1 MKTEDC
7 MHMAPRDTIRGPLRC
22 GRRDSTPRGTEECAR
37 AVVGIAVPPAVGFRK
52 SSDLNAKEQLM
63 RTRTSVT
70 AGALALAF
78 GLAGNAQAGTLEDVQ
93 ARGTLNCV
101 VSTGI
106 AGFAYPDDAGEW
118 HGFDI
123 DFCRATA
130 AAVLGDPN
138 AIKAVTSTG
147 KTRFTKLNAG
157 EGDVLWRNT
166 TVTFSRDVGVKLR
179 FHGINYYDGQGFMT
193 RKDLGVS
200 SASELDGASVCIQ
213 TGTTTELNLADY
225 FHANGMK
232 YEAVTIET
240 NDEARQNYL
249 AGRCD
254 VYTTDA
260 SGLAATRSTF
270 TDPENHMILPEIIS
284 KEPLGPAT
292 RHGDDQW
299 SDIVTWVLNATITA
313 EEKGVTMENVD
324 DMKANSKDPEVLRL
338 LGAEGNQGA
347 ELGLSADFAY
357 NIIKSVGNYGEIF
370 ERNIGVNTPIGLAR
384 GLNALW
390 TDGGLQYSPP
400 FR

>member
-1 MKTEDC
+1 MRMKTT
-7 MHMAPRDTIRGPLRC
+7 A
-22 GRRDSTPRGTEECAR
+22 
-37 AVVGIAVPPAVGFRK
+37 AVGA
-52 SSDLNAKEQLM
+52 L
-63 RTRTSVT
+63 
-70 AGALALAF
+70 GLAL
-78 GLAGNAQAGTLEDVQ
+78 GVAGGAQADSHGMSTLAQVQ
-93 ARGTLNCV
+93 ERGVLNCV
-101 VSTGI
+101 VSVGI
-106 AGFAYPDDAGEW
+106 AGFAYPDDAGKW

-130 AAVLGDPN
+130 AAVLGDAD

-166 TVTFSRDVGVKLR
+166 TITFSRDVGVKLR
-179 FHGINYYDGQGFMT
+179 FHGVNYYDGQGFMI
-193 RKDLGVS
+193 RKDLGVG
-200 SASELDGASVCIQ
+200 SATELDGASVCIQ

-240 NDEARQNYL
+240 ADEARQNYL

-260 SGLAATRSTF
+260 SGLAAQRSTF
-270 TDPENHMILPEIIS
+270 GDDAPNHVILPEIIS

-299 SDIVTWVLNATITA
+299 SDIVTWVLNATVTA
-313 EEKGVTMENVD
+313 EEKGVTMANVD
-324 DMKANSKDPEVLRL
+324 EMKNSKDPEVLRL
-338 LGAEGNQGA
+338 LGVEGNQGA
-347 ELGLSADFAY
+347 ELGLSADWAY

-370 ERNIGVNTPIGLAR
+370 ERNIGVNTPIGLER
-384 GLNALW
+384 GINALW
-390 TDGGLQYSPP
+390 TNGGLQYSPP

>member
-1 MKTEDC
+1 MK
-7 MHMAPRDTIRGPLRC
+7 
-22 GRRDSTPRGTEECAR
+22 
-37 AVVGIAVPPAVGFRK
+37 K
-52 SSDLNAKEQLM
+52 
-63 RTRTSVT
+63 T
-70 AGALALAF
+70 AIALAVIAAALTIGPQVAT
-78 GLAGNAQAGTLEDVQ
+78 AGTLDDVKS
-93 ARGTLNCV
+93 RGVLRCV
-101 VSTGI
+101 VSTGVP
-106 AGFAYPDDAGEW
+106 GFAYPDASGAW
-118 HGFDI
+118 KGFDI

-130 AAVLGDPN
+130 AAVLGD
-138 AIKAVTSTG
+138 ASKIKAVTSTG

-166 TVTFSRDVGVKLR
+166 TITFSRDVGVKLR
-179 FHGINYYDGQGFMT
+179 FHGVNYYDGQGFLV
-193 RKDLGVS
+193 KKALGVK
-200 SASELDGASVCIQ
+200 SAKELNGASVCIQ

-240 NDEARQNYL
+240 NDEARQNYTS
-249 AGRCD
+249 GRCD

-270 TDPENHMILPEIIS
+270 SDPQNHIVLPEIIS

-292 RHGDDQW
+292 RKGDDQW

-313 EEKGVTMENVD
+313 EEKGITQANVD
-324 DMKANSKDPEVLRL
+324 KMKSSKDPEVLRL
-338 LGAEGNQGA
+338 LGVEGSQGK
-347 ELGLSADFAY
+347 ELGLSNDWAY

-370 ERNIGVNTPIGLAR
+370 ERNIGAKTPIGVQR

-390 TDGGLQYSPP
+390 TKGGLQYSPP

>member
-1 MKTEDC
+1 MKMKTTV
-7 MHMAPRDTIRGPLRC
+7 AV
-22 GRRDSTPRGTEECAR
+22 GTLGLAL
-37 AVVGIAVPPAVGFRK
+37 GIAG
-52 SSDLNAKEQLM
+52 S
-63 RTRTSVT
+63 
-70 AGALALAF
+70 
-78 GLAGNAQAGTLEDVQ
+78 AQAGTLEDVQ
-93 ARGTLNCV
+93 ARGVLNCV

-106 AGFAYPDDAGEW
+106 AGFAYTDESGEW
-118 HGFDI
+118 KGFDV

-130 AAVLGDPN
+130 AAVLGDPS

-147 KTRFTKLNAG
+147 KTRFTLLNAG

-166 TVTFSRDVGVKLR
+166 TITFSRDVGVKLR
-179 FHGINYYDGQGFMT
+179 FHGVNYYDGQGFMV

-200 SASELDGASVCIQ
+200 SATELDGASVCIQ

-225 FHANGMK
+225 FHSNGMK

-240 NDEARQNYL
+240 ADEARQNYL

-260 SGLAATRSTF
+260 SGLAAQRSTF
-270 TDPENHMILPEIIS
+270 GDDAPNHVILPEIIS
-284 KEPLGPAT
+284 KEPLGPAS

-299 SDIVTWVLNATITA
+299 SDIVTWVLNATVTA
-313 EEKGVTMENVD
+313 EEAVQGQIG
-324 DMKANSKDPEVLRL
+324 LRRPPWPTPCCPPCCPPCWD
-338 LGAEGNQGA
+338 QV
-347 ELGLSADFAY
+347 GLSADWAY

-384 GLNALW
+384 GINALW

>member
-1 MKTEDC
+1 MKITKFVL
-7 MHMAPRDTIRGPLRC
+7 AAGVASVV
-22 GRRDSTPRGTEECAR
+22 STA
-37 AVVGIAVPPAVGFRK
+37 AY
-52 SSDLNAKEQLM
+52 
-63 RTRTSVT
+63 
-70 AGALALAF
+70 
-78 GLAGNAQAGTLEDVQ
+78 AGTLEDVK
-93 ARGTLNCV
+93 ARGVLRCV

-106 AGFAYPDDAGEW
+106 AGFAYPDANGVW
-118 HGFDI
+118 KGFDI

-130 AAVLGDPN
+130 AAVLGDSGK
-138 AIKAVTSTG
+138 IKTVSSTG
-147 KTRFTKLNAG
+147 KTRFTLLNSG

-179 FHGINYYDGQGFMT
+179 FHGINYYDGQGFMVS
-193 RKDLGVS
+193 KSLGVK
-200 SASELDGASVCIQ
+200 SATELDGASICIQ

-232 YEAVTIET
+232 YEAVPIET
-240 NDEARQNYL
+240 NDEARQNYV

-260 SGLAATRSTF
+260 SGLASTRSTF
-270 TDPENHMILPEIIS
+270 TDPENHVILPEIIS

-299 SDIVTWVLNATITA
+299 SDIITWVLNATVTA
-313 EEKGVTMENVD
+313 EEKGVTSANVD
-324 DMKANSKDPEVLRL
+324 SMKGSKDPEILRL
-338 LGAEGNQGA
+338 LGVEGNQGE
-347 ELGLSADFAY
+347 ELGLGKDWAY

-370 ERNIGVNTPIGLAR
+370 ERNIGVNTPIGLER

-390 TDGGLQYSPP
+390 TNGGLQYSPP

>member
-1 MKTEDC
+1 MKYKTS
-7 MHMAPRDTIRGPLRC
+7 ATI
-22 GRRDSTPRGTEECAR
+22 GTL
-37 AVVGIAVPPAVGFRK
+37 V
-52 SSDLNAKEQLM
+52 
-63 RTRTSVT
+63 
-70 AGALALAF
+70 LAW
-78 GLAGNAQAGTLEDVQ
+78 GLAGSAQAGTLEDVQ
-93 ARGTLNCV
+93 ARGVLNCV
-101 VSTGI
+101 VSTGV

-130 AAVLGDPN
+130 AAVLGDPK

-147 KTRFTKLNAG
+147 KTRFTKLNAA

-179 FHGINYYDGQGFMT
+179 FHGINYYDGQGFMV

-200 SASELDGASVCIQ
+200 SAADLNGASICIQ

-225 FHANGMK
+225 FHSNGMK

-240 NDEARQNYL
+240 NDEARQNYT

-270 TDPENHMILPEIIS
+270 TDPEDHVILPEIIS

-299 SDIVTWVLNATITA
+299 SDIVTWVLNATVTA
-313 EEKGVTMENVD
+313 EEKGITSANVD
-324 DMKANSKDPEVLRL
+324 DMMANSKDPEALRL
-338 LGAEGNQGA
+338 LGVEGNQGA
-347 ELGLSADFAY
+347 ELGLSVDWAY

>member
-1 MKTEDC
+1 M
-7 MHMAPRDTIRGPLRC
+7 TIR
-22 GRRDSTPRGTEECAR
+22 TKA
-37 AVVGIAVPPAVGFRK
+37 A
-52 SSDLNAKEQLM
+52 
-63 RTRTSVT
+63 
-70 AGALALAF
+70 AGALVLAL
-78 GLAGNAQAGTLEDVQ
+78 GVAGGAQAGTLEDVQ

-101 VSTGI
+101 VNTGI
-106 AGFAYPDDAGEW
+106 PGFAYPDDAGKW

-130 AAVLGDPN
+130 AAVLGDAD
-138 AIKAVTSTG
+138 AIKAVTATG

-166 TVTFSRDVGVKLR
+166 TITFSRDVGVKLR
-179 FHGINYYDGQGFMT
+179 FHGVNYYDGQGFMV

-200 SASELDGASVCIQ
+200 SATELDGASICIQ
-213 TGTTTELNLADY
+213 TGTTTELNLADF
-225 FHANGMK
+225 FHSNGMK

-240 NDEARQNYL
+240 NEEARQNYI

-270 TDPENHMILPEIIS
+270 TDPDNHMILPEIIS
-284 KEPLGPAT
+284 KEPLGPAS

-299 SDIVTWVLNATITA
+299 SDIVTWVLNATVTA
-313 EEKGVTMENVD
+313 EEKGVTSANVD

-338 LGAEGNQGA
+338 LGVEGNQGA
-347 ELGLSADFAY
+347 ELGLSVDWAY

-370 ERNIGVNTPIGLAR
+370 ERNIGPNTPIGLAR

>member
-1 MKTEDC
+1 MKT
-7 MHMAPRDTIRGPLRC
+7 T
-22 GRRDSTPRGTEECAR
+22 TR
-37 AVVGIAVPPAVGFRK
+37 A
-52 SSDLNAKEQLM
+52 
-63 RTRTSVT
+63 T
-70 AGALALAF
+70 AGVLALV
-78 GLAGNAQAGTLEDVQ
+78 LAGGTQAGTLEDVQ
-93 ARGTLNCV
+93 ARGVLNCV
-101 VSTGI
+101 VSTGV

-118 HGFDI
+118 HGFDV

-130 AAVLGDPN
+130 AAVLGDPK

-166 TVTFSRDVGVKLR
+166 TITFSRDVGVKLR
-179 FHGINYYDGQGFMT
+179 FHGVNYYDGQGFMVP
-193 RKDLGVS
+193 RSLGVT
-200 SASELDGASVCIQ
+200 SAKELDGASVCIQ

-225 FHANGMK
+225 FHSNGMK
-232 YEAVTIET
+232 YEAVAIET
-240 NDEARQNYL
+240 NDEARQNYV

-260 SGLAATRSTF
+260 SGLASTRSTF
-270 TDPENHMILPEIIS
+270 TDPGSHVILPEIIS

-292 RHGDDQW
+292 RHGDAQW
-299 SDIVTWVLNATITA
+299 SDIVTWVLNATVTA
-313 EEKGVTMENVD
+313 EEKGVTSANVD

-338 LGAEGNQGA
+338 LGVEGNQGA
-347 ELGLSADFAY
+347 ELGLSADWAY

-370 ERNIGVNTPIGLAR
+370 ERNIGVDTPIGLER